1 MVDILKHF
9 EQMASRFSPLVLIGP
24 GLAITVL
31 GLFVWLGGLGFRRA
45 LLALVGAVAGGFCA
59 LLVAPQSAAVI
70 VLATLVL
77 AFVGAIF
84 QRLFTALLLGA
95 LSFAFTFGVV
105 AWPFLKEYQ
114 GSLVSGEIGQNNEIL
129 TVRESVEVIHMT
141 GLDLADGVRYAAR
154 QLAPLNWAVAA
165 AVSTGLL
172 TVGLLFRHL
181 GGALSCSTLGTGLIF
196 AGLVLLV
203 TLKGSGPVARMQNQ
217 AALYALVFIGMIGF
231 GTLEQLVLCSHADRK
246 QEKTSPKRQTNNKK
260 TRGAWRNR

>member
-1 MVDILKHF
+1 
-9 EQMASRFSPLVLIGP
+9 MASRLSPLVLIGP

-59 LLVAPQSAAVI
+59 LLVTPRSAAI
-70 VLATLVL
+70 LVLAALVV

-84 QRLFTALLLGA
+84 QRLFTAVLLGA
-95 LSFAFTFGVV
+95 VSFAITFGVV
-105 AWPFLKEYQ
+105 AWPFLQEYQ
-114 GSLVSGEIGQNNEIL
+114 GSLIAGDIGRNNEAL
-129 TVRESVEVIHMT
+129 TVRESVEVIRTT
-141 GLDLADGVRYAAR
+141 GLDLTDSVRYAAR
-154 QLAPLNWAVAA
+154 QLAPLNWAIAA

-172 TVGLLFRHL
+172 TIGLLFRHL
-181 GGALSCSTLGTGLIF
+181 GGALSCSILGTALIY

-246 QEKTSPKRQTNNKK
+246 QKATSHKRQANNKK
-260 TRGAWRNR
+260 SKEGWRNR